1 MNKLEISEIRKQFTI
16 DRYTIDNI
24 CICYVGS
31 EKEKKL
37 ITRDAFGSLPEEEMH
52 KYLKFF
58 KKALSGTMGKNLINL
73 DFPLSEEMQD
83 GKQELLLKLRDS
95 RLDDDAVL
103 ESFYDRVIENYEAPD
118 KYCIIIMHA
127 VYDIPGKSRNEE
139 LMDDFSDNVYD
150 FILTLV
156 SPVELRDGELGYD
169 PENNRIGELTRE
181 WVLND
186 PDKAFLFPSF
196 NDRTS
201 DIHSVLYYSKKCEEL
216 QPDFIGSMFG
226 ADPPLTAGD
235 QKDVFNMLV
244 SSVCAEEGDVEV
256 MKNIHD
262 SLTDM
267 IEENKDN
274 PEPLIIGKSEVKKI
288 LSESGV
294 TEEKLNSFDKHFDDI
309 AGEDADIVVSNL
321 PGVKKFNI
329 STPDIDIRVN
339 ADFVDRV
346 EARFVDGRQ
355 CIVIAVDDHVKVNGV
370 DVRTLLPGGRDQG
383 AGTL

>member
-1 MNKLEISEIRKQFTI
+1 MNKLEISEIRKQFGI

-37 ITRDAFGSLPEEEMH
+37 TTKDAFGSLPEEEMH

-58 KKALSGTMGKNLINL
+58 KKALSGTVGKNLINL
-73 DFPLSEEMQD
+73 DFPLSEEMQG

-103 ESFYDRVIENYEAPD
+103 DGFYDRIIESYEAPD
-118 KYCIIIMHA
+118 KYCIIVMHA
-127 VYDIPGKSRNEE
+127 VYDIPGRSGNREFME
-139 LMDDFSDNVYD
+139 DMSDNVYD
-150 FILTLV
+150 FILTLI

-169 PENNRIGELTRE
+169 PENNRIGELSRE
-181 WVLND
+181 WVLHD
-186 PDKAFLFPSF
+186 PDKAFLFPAF

-201 DIHSVLYYSKKCEEL
+201 DIHSLLYYSRKCEEL
-216 QPDFIGSMFG
+216 QQDLINFLFG
-226 ADPPLTAGD
+226 AESPLTAGD
-235 QKDVFNMLV
+235 QKDAFNMLV
-244 SSVCAEEGDVEV
+244 SSVCADEGDIEV

-262 SLTDM
+262 SLTELV
-267 IEENKDN
+267 EENKDN
-274 PEPLIIGKSEVKKI
+274 PDPLVIGRTEVKKI

-329 STPDIDIRVN
+329 STPDIDIRVKP
-339 ADFVDRV
+339 DFVDRI
-346 EARFVDGRQ
+346 EARVVDGRQ
-355 CIVIAVDDHVKVNGV
+355 CIVIAVDDHVEVNGV
-370 DVRTLLPGGRDQG
+370 NVRTLLPKGRD
-383 AGTL
+383 